1 MPFLVIGSLVT
12 LFTGSLVGYATYQ
25 MLSLLDELTV
35 YQLLFSD
42 NGTQSNFSCDWERT
56 GLLELNKTDFR
67 SLISSSSNLIILKML
82 IVFVIYIVCLILAN
96 TMLVW
101 GTAKLI
107 KNIRI
112 GFVTE
117 LLSKPLQWY
126 DVHSPSELSF
136 HVTE

>member
-1 MPFLVIGSLVT
+1 MGYTSYQILT
-12 LFTGSLVGYATYQ
+12 LF
-25 MLSLLDELTV
+25 DELTV
-35 YQLLFSD
+35 YELLFRD
-42 NGTQSNFSCDWERT
+42 NGTQSDITCNLEKT
-56 GLLELNKTDFR
+56 GLMELNKTDFR
-67 SLISSSSNLIILKML
+67 SMIITSSNQMFLKVV
-82 IVFVIYIVCLILAN
+82 IGFVIYMVCLFLAN
-96 TMLVW
+96 TLLVW
-101 GTAKLI
+101 GTAKLL

>member
-1 MPFLVIGSLVT
+1 MLG
-12 LFTGSLVGYATYQ
+12 LF
-25 MLSLLDELTV
+25 DELTV
-35 YQLLFSD
+35 YELLFRD
-42 NGTQSNFSCDWERT
+42 NGTQSNILCNWEKT
-56 GLLELNKTDFR
+56 GLMDLNKTDFR
-67 SLISSSSNLIILKML
+67 SMIATSSNQILFKIL
-82 IVFVIYIVCLILAN
+82 IVFVIYIVCLIFAN
-96 TMLVW
+96 TLLVW
-101 GTAKLI
+101 SSAKLI

>member
-1 MPFLVIGSLVT
+1 M
-12 LFTGSLVGYATYQ
+12 GYATYLV
-25 MLSLLDELTV
+25 LSSFDELTV
-35 YQLLFSD
+35 YELLFRD
-42 NGTQSNFSCDWERT
+42 NGTQSNITCNWEKT
-56 GLLELNKTDFR
+56 GLMELNKTDFR
-67 SLISSSSNLIILKML
+67 SMIASSSNQILFKML
-82 IVFVIYIVCLILAN
+82 IGFVIYIVCLLLAN
-96 TMLVW
+96 TLLVW

>member
-1 MPFLVIGSLVT
+1 MLG
-12 LFTGSLVGYATYQ
+12 LF
-25 MLSLLDELTV
+25 DELTLYEV
-35 YQLLFSD
+35 LFRD
-42 NGTQSNFSCDWERT
+42 NGTQSNISCNWEKT

-67 SLISSSSNLIILKML
+67 SMIATSSNQILLKVL
-82 IVFVIYIVCLILAN
+82 IVLLIYIVCLILAN
-96 TMLVW
+96 TLLVW
-101 GTAKLI
+101 GSAKLI

-136 HVTE
+136 HVSQ